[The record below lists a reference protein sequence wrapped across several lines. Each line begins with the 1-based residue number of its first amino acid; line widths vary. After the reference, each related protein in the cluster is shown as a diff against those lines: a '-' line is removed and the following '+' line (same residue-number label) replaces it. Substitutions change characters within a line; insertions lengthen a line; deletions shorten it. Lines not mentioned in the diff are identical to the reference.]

1 MVWSAVG
8 EGALFRDIDLG
19 AVGPWWVSE
28 MEEQLSG
35 LGDTVRVR
43 KRARGRPTVWSWADS
58 EQRRMRRQSWDGRR
72 RTRRAQ
78 GPGSLGKS
86 VFPKGGNGQRCLVL
100 ARSCEQSPLGFATW
114 DHW

>member
-43 KRARGRPTVWSWADS
+43 KRARRRPTVRSWADS
-58 EQRRMRRQSWDGRR
+58 EQRRMRR
-72 RTRRAQ
+72 
-78 GPGSLGKS
+78 
-86 VFPKGGNGQRCLVL
+86 
-100 ARSCEQSPLGFATW
+100 
-114 DHW
+114 